1 MFIHPDGSY
10 ESGYWQTPDLYPNS
24 QFINEKTPIG
34 QALANKIVSLY
45 PFYTPILENGV
56 IVDAIPRTPTPEE
69 KDALKPTKTDDQ
81 IRIEQLEKA
90 NEQLM
95 RDNEQ
100 TMIAMADIYEQLI
113 VLQGGIT

>member
-10 ESGYWQTPDLYPNS
+10 ESGYWQTAELYPNS
-24 QFINEKTPIG
+24 QFIDEKTPIG

-45 PFYTPILENGV
+45 PFYTPVYENGV

-69 KDALKPTKTDDQ
+69 EEALKPPKTADQ
-81 IRIEQLEKA
+81 LRIEQLEKA

-95 RDNEQ
+95 LDNEQ

-113 VLQGGIT
+113 ALQGGAA